1 MSWRVTCVVGKGHLP
16 PVAGHVTPA
25 EPEVELGHVSPT
37 EPEVGAGHLKPTEPE
52 VARPAPSW
60 IPAHAILAWGLMS
73 LMETTCLGQVGHMC
87 GREGSLAPWGGSRD
101 TC

>member
-1 MSWRVTCVVGKGHLP
+1 MCGGEGSLAPRGRSHDTCRQ
-16 PVAGHVTPA
+16 
-25 EPEVELGHVSPT
+25 EVEPGHVSPT

-87 GREGSLAPWGGSRD
+87 GREGALAPWGGSRD